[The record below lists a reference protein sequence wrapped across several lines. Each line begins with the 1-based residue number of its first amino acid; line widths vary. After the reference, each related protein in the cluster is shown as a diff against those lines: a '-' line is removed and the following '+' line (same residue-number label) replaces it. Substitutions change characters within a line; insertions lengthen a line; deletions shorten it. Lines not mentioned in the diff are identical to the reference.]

1 MSPNRFNSSGNANV
15 FYVNSNG
22 NFGNNNVNGTLGIR
36 PVVNLRA
43 DIQLS
48 GSGTVSDLYLVVG
61 A

>member
-1 MSPNRFNSSGNANV
+1 MSPNRFNSGYARV
-15 FYVNSNG
+15 FFVYSTGSLSNRYVNSTYG
-22 NFGNNNVNGTLGIR
+22 VR

-48 GSGTVSDLYLVVG
+48 GSGTASDPYLVVG